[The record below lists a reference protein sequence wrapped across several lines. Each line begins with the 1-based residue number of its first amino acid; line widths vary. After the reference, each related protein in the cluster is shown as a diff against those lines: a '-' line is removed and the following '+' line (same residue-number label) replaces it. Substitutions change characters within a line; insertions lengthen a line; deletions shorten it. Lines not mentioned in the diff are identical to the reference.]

1 MNQPNKLIY
10 FDNAATTFPKPQ
22 SVYDRMDKF
31 IRAEAANP
39 GRSGHR
45 MAVEAEAVI
54 ERARNEIAKLFGVKD
69 PHRIVFT
76 LNCTDA
82 LNMAIKGVLENGGHV
97 VSTQLEHNS
106 VLRPLNALVKAGRIS
121 LTRVPHSKEGVV
133 DPADVRK
140 SLRND
145 TRLVVMTHASNV
157 TGSIQPVREIGRMLK
172 ASDAWF
178 LVDAAQTAGCFPID
192 VEADGIDML
201 AFPGHKALFGPMGTG
216 GLYVGPR
223 VKLTAWREGGTGGD
237 SKSPT
242 QPEELPFFL
251 EGGTPNAVGIAGLSE
266 GARFIFQE
274 GIEKIRRHECRLIK
288 KLREGLQS
296 IPGVTLFGPS
306 DAEKSTSTLA
316 LSLNCLEPQELGAIL
331 DQSFGIAARAGL
343 HCAPLIHQSL
353 GTYPAGCLRFSPG
366 YFNTEED
373 VAAAVAAIREIQKN
387 FSHP

>member
-1 MNQPNKLIY
+1 MNQAKKLIY

-22 SVYDRMDKF
+22 TVYDRMDQF
-31 IRAEAANP
+31 IRSEAANP

-54 ERARNEIAKLFGVKD
+54 DRARNEIAKLFGVKD

-82 LNMAIKGVLENGGHV
+82 LNMAIKGALENGGHV

-133 DPADVRK
+133 DPADIRK
-140 SLRND
+140 SIKKE

-157 TGSIQPVREIGRMLK
+157 TGSLQPVREIGKIVRET
-172 ASDAWF
+172 DAWF

-192 VEADGIDML
+192 VEADAIDLL

-223 VKLTAWREGGTGGD
+223 VELSAWREGGTGGD

-266 GARFIFQE
+266 GVRFILQE
-274 GIEKIRRHECRLIK
+274 GLPMIRQHEFHLISR
-288 KLREGLQS
+288 LREGLGA
-296 IPGVTLFGPS
+296 IPAVTLYGPM
-306 DAEKSTSTLA
+306 DAKHTTSTLA
-316 LSLNCLEPQELGAIL
+316 FNLKGVEPQEIGAIL

-343 HCAPLIHQSL
+343 HCAPMIHQSM

-366 YFNTEED
+366 YFNTREEVD
-373 VAAAVAAIREIQKN
+373 CAVQAIREIQKN
-387 FSHP
+387 FSNP